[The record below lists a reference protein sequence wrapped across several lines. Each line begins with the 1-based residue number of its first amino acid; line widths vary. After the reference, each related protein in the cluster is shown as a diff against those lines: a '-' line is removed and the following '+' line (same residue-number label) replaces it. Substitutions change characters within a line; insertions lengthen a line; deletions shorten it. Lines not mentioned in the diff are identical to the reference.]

1 MSNHASPGAP
11 AFRKSSHSG
20 EQNCVEVATNAP
32 VVLMRNTRNRHGLTL
47 AVSRAGWGTFL
58 AGLKGGDFRP

>member
-20 EQNCVEVATNAP
+20 ELNCVEVATNAP
-32 VVLMRNTRNRHGLTL
+32 VVLMRSTRNRHGSVL
-47 AVSRAGWGTFL
+47 AVPPAGWNTFL